1 MLQEDLEDAMPAL
14 AWGAG
19 SLNGL
24 GFDQFWPMLTV
35 LLLLLHRPRRAADCP
50 QTHRGLR
57 DRPGMAAPMGVPLLA
72 TADAVAISMQLPVGV
87 ITVSIGG
94 SYLHWLLIS
103 EYRRR
108 R

>member
-1 MLQEDLEDAMPAL
+1 M
-14 AWGAG
+14 GA
-19 SLNGL
+19 
-24 GFDQFWPMLTV
+24 
-35 LLLLLHRPRRAADCP
+35 
-50 QTHRGLR
+50 
-57 DRPGMAAPMGVPLLA
+57 PLLA

-94 SYLHWLLIS
+94 SYLLWLLIS

>member
-1 MLQEDLEDAMPAL
+1 MVLGLRTERLRLTALGTAAAGPISFIAL
-14 AWGAG
+14 AAPQIARRLTGASG
-19 SLNGL
+19 IGL
-24 GFDQFWPMLTV
+24 V
-35 LLLLLHRPRRAADCP
+35 L
-50 QTHRGLR
+50 
-57 DRPGMAAPMGVPLLA
+57 AAPVGAPLLA

-94 SYLHWLLIS
+94 SYLLWLLIS